1 MFRMNEPQ
9 LNYVPVL
16 SDACCTEE
24 IRSDVTYHTGS
35 VCNMDI
41 IFVIESR

>member
-1 MFRMNEPQ
+1 MFRMNEPR
-9 LNYVPVL
+9 LNYVPAL
-16 SDACCTEE
+16 SADRSGE